1 MPRIIPI
8 RDLKNTAAVSQM
20 CSESKEPVYI
30 TKNGYGDMVIM
41 SMEAYEEK
49 MQLLD
54 AYAKLDAAEQQV
66 EAGQTLDARSALA
79 GIESPLWHISW
90 LKQPLHRQTWMRS
103 CPTLPYRWKIQ
114 PLPQPLPMKLK
125 SATRHW
131 NSCPIF
137 TSSAATLGFLP
148 RATVKLSSSITC

>member
-54 AYAKLDAAEQQV
+54 AY
-66 EAGQTLDARSALA
+66 RR
-79 GIESPLWHISW
+79 GIIKE
-90 LKQPLHRQTWMRS
+90 K
-103 CPTLPYRWKIQ
+103 K
-114 PLPQPLPMKLK
+114 
-125 SATRHW
+125 
-131 NSCPIF
+131 
-137 TSSAATLGFLP
+137 
-148 RATVKLSSSITC
+148 

>member
-54 AYAKLDAAEQQV
+54 AYAKL
-66 EAGQTLDARSALA
+66 
-79 GIESPLWHISW
+79 
-90 LKQPLHRQTWMRS
+90 M
-103 CPTLPYRWKIQ
+103 LPSSRWK
-114 PLPQPLPMKLK
+114 PGRRWMP
-125 SATRHW
+125 
-131 NSCPIF
+131 
-137 TSSAATLGFLP
+137 AAP
-148 RATVKLSSSITC
+148 CRN